1 MRKSSPKNRSTP
13 EDCMLRAL
21 ELARLSRGRTRPNP
35 PVGAVVVKN
44 GKIVGEG
51 RHVKCGADH
60 AEAAALKKAG
70 SAASG
75 AEVYVTL
82 EPCSKKGRV
91 GACCDALIAA
101 GVRKVVWACRDPN
114 PKNSGRAMRILRSA
128 GIETECWEKSR
139 DSVKSALAGEALEL
153 IAPFAKHVTSG
164 MPYVTVKIAM
174 SLDGKI
180 CDDYGDAKWVSSAK
194 ARRQTGRMLE
204 WIDAIMVGAET
215 VRKDD
220 PCLLS
225 HGKAND
231 SLYRIAVS
239 RGGGMPAGARI
250 FNDEAKDRTIV
261 AVVGGKRGASVPR
274 GIEVL
279 NAVDVKDM
287 LRQLASR
294 GFMHILCE
302 GGLTLARSLASE
314 GLVDEWITVLSG
326 KVIGGG
332 KIGDSALISKISC
345 LHDF

>member
-1 MRKSSPKNRSTP
+1 
-13 EDCMLRAL
+13 MLRAL

-194 ARRQTGRMLE
+194 ARRQTGRMPAAADTRPRE
-204 WIDAIMVGAET
+204 DSIRNG
-215 VRKDD
+215 VRKDVRN
-220 PCLLS
+220 
-225 HGKAND
+225 G
-231 SLYRIAVS
+231 S
-239 RGGGMPAGARI
+239 RSGSAGSGSGFTKVPKGGG
-250 FNDEAKDRTIV
+250 
-261 AVVGGKRGASVPR
+261 
-274 GIEVL
+274 
-279 NAVDVKDM
+279 
-287 LRQLASR
+287 Q
-294 GFMHILCE
+294 
-302 GGLTLARSLASE
+302 
-314 GLVDEWITVLSG
+314 
-326 KVIGGG
+326 
-332 KIGDSALISKISC
+332 
-345 LHDF
+345 